1 MFKRKYTEVTSG
13 LIALTLLFCFS
24 GKLYTQVV
32 PVEDGK
38 NDLAKENAVK
48 NESELRA
55 DLIAEQARTAF
66 EKDDYQ
72 NARDLYLQ
80 AKEIMVKNLGPG
92 EHNNKRIQSINEALA
107 AVYQYW
113 AENLVGRADTVE
125 KMGKDPQAACN
136 EAIEKCD
143 MAIKEC
149 DEAVKSLSSTPKM
162 ENLIKRF
169 NAISKRL
176 LAMRDRL
183 VIRKDSLKYT
193 YETSEKFVDPKKD
206 DRLYNIDVLFEQGRK
221 FYNDRQYD
229 KARDKFE
236 EILVINPYHVKAIQ
250 YIKQISGELYKE
262 GDRRYELMHRERIT
276 EVEWK
281 YSPPIIPRTLSG
293 NKEITGKDPIL
304 KDEGTSSI
312 QKKLN
317 DILIDHIEFEDV
329 TIPTVVKYLKNRSRE
344 LDPEKQGVNILLRLN
359 TGEKAA
365 AAAPATPPAGR
376 AGAPENAPE
385 AAEGAAAPAASPAGD
400 VPTITM
406 LVDDIPL
413 GDAIRYICRGANLK
427 YRIERFAVVIAAQD
441 IPLDELETRIYPVEK
456 EAFSELGVAPA
467 AGGGRGAA
475 GGAAGAAAGAAA
487 AGTEIEAYFR
497 TRGISFPEGAKIV
510 FDSRISRLIATNTPD
525 NLTKIEDII
534 HELNVVDPQVLIEAK
549 FVEVSQHD
557 IDSLGVEWL
566 VSKPSASI
574 PNNSKSKLSFDQN
587 DPINRFGVTS
597 VTGQDDT
604 LFNITHH
611 TSQGITYQA
620 LVHALNKS
628 TTGDVLSTPRVT
640 TQNGQEATIRMV
652 REEYYPTS
660 WTEATFTQSGSYAV
674 FTPSA
679 PELSDPTEIGVRL
692 TVTPT
697 VDSDRYTISLD
708 MVPIVQS
715 FLGWTDYSYTFTPLG
730 IGAVPITN
738 VIRMPIFEVR
748 TVETKLVVYDGETIV
763 MGGAIKDTSGF
774 IDDRIPVLGDIPLFG
789 ALFRSQAQ
797 NRVKRNLLIFVTAR
811 LVNPDGSPLR
821 EREIRGLPPFR
832 R

>member
-1 MFKRKYTEVTSG
+1 MFKGKYAEITSG
-13 LIALTLLFCFS
+13 IIVLTLIFCFT
-24 GKLYTQVV
+24 GKLFTSAHAAD
-32 PVEDGK
+32 DGK
-38 NDLAKENAVK
+38 SDMAKENAIK
-48 NESELRA
+48 NSYELEA
-55 DLIAEQARTAF
+55 DLLAEKARTEF
-66 EKDDYQ
+66 ENDNYPKALELYQ
-72 NARDLYLQ
+72 D
-80 AKEIMVKNLGPG
+80 AKKVMLANLGQG
-92 EHNNKRIQSINEALA
+92 MHNNKRIQSINEAVV

-113 AENLVGRADTVE
+113 AEDLAVKAEKVE
-125 KMGKDPQAACN
+125 KNGKDPQGDSN
-136 EAIEKCD
+136 EAIEKCG

-149 DEAVKSLSSTPKM
+149 DDAIKTLAAVPKM
-162 ENLIKRF
+162 ENITKKFEIIR
-169 NAISKRL
+169 KRL
-176 LAMRDRL
+176 SDLSARLA
-183 VIRKDSLKYT
+183 VRKDSLKYK
-193 YETSEKFVDPKKD
+193 YETSEKFVDPKHE
-206 DRLYNIDVLFEQGRK
+206 DRLYNIDVLLEQGKK
-221 FYNDRQYD
+221 FYDDRQYD

-250 YIKQISGELYKE
+250 YIKQISGEMYKE
-262 GDRRYELMHRERIT
+262 GDRRYDLTHRERVV

-281 YSPPIIPRTLSG
+281 YIPPIIPRTLSG
-293 NKEITGKDPIL
+293 SKEITGKEPIL

-317 DILIDHIEFEDV
+317 DIVIDHIEFEDV

-344 LDPEKQGVNILLRLN
+344 LDPEKQGVNILLRLA
-359 TGEKAA
+359 GSAP
-365 AAAPATPPAGR
+365 AAAPAA
-376 AGAPENAPE
+376 AP
-385 AAEGAAAPAASPAGD
+385 AEGAAAPPASAGE

-456 EAFSELGVAPA
+456 EAFSELGAATTATGGAKGAASGATATPA
-467 AGGGRGAA
+467 AGTGA
-475 GGAAGAAAGAAA
+475 
-487 AGTEIEAYFR
+487 EIETYFR

-525 NLTKIEDII
+525 NLTKIEEII

-549 FVEVSQHD
+549 FVEISQHD

-566 VSKPSASI
+566 VSKPASGI
-574 PNNSKSKLSFDQN
+574 TNMSKSKMTFEQN
-587 DPINRFGVTS
+587 DPINRFGTS
-597 VTGQDDT
+597 SAVAQDDT

-611 TSQGITYQA
+611 TTQGITYQA

-628 TTGDVLSTPRVT
+628 SSGDVLSTPRVT

-660 WTEATFTQSGSYAV
+660 WTEATLTQSGAYNT

-679 PELSDPTEIGVRL
+679 PEISDPTEIGVKL

-708 MVPIVQS
+708 ISPVVQS
-715 FLGWTDYSYTFTPLG
+715 FLGWTDYSYDVPVPPSIPPSPTPF
-730 IGAVPITN
+730 IKN
-738 VIRMPIFEVR
+738 VLIMPIFEVR
-748 TVETKLVVYDGETIV
+748 TIETKLVVYDGETIV
-763 MGGAIKDTSGF
+763 MGGAIKDDSGF
-774 IDDRIPVLGDIPLFG
+774 TDDRIPILGDLPLIG

-797 NRVKRNLLIFVTAR
+797 NRLKRNLLIFVTAR

-821 EREIRGLPPFR
+821 EREVRGLPPFR

>member
-1 MFKRKYTEVTSG
+1 MFKREYKEITSG
-13 LIALTLLFCFS
+13 FLALALIFCFS
-24 GKLYTQVV
+24 VKLFAQGGAAD
-32 PVEDGK
+32 ESK
-38 NDLAKENAVK
+38 NDMAKENAVK
-48 NESELRA
+48 NEAELRA
-55 DLIAEQARTAF
+55 DLIAEQARNAF
-66 EKDDYQ
+66 ESDDYQ
-72 NARDLYLQ
+72 SARDLYLQ

-92 EHNNKRIQSINEALA
+92 VHSTKKIQSINEALT

-113 AENLVGRADTVE
+113 AEDLVAKAEKVE
-125 KMGKDPQAACN
+125 KMGKDPQGDCN
-136 EAIEKCD
+136 EALEKCD

-149 DEAVKSLSSTPKM
+149 DDAVKSISSTPKVG
-162 ENLIKRF
+162 NLTDRF
-169 NAISKRL
+169 NIIRKRL
-176 LAMRDRL
+176 VAMRDRL
-183 VIRKDSLKYT
+183 VIKRDSLKYK
-193 YETSEKFVDPKKD
+193 YETSEKSIDPKRD
-206 DRLYNIDVLFEQGRK
+206 DRLYNIDVLFEQGKK
-221 FYNDRQYD
+221 FYDDGQYD

-236 EILVINPYHVKAIQ
+236 EILVINPYHVKAMQ
-250 YIKQISGELYKE
+250 YIKQISGILYKE
-262 GDRRYELMHRERIT
+262 GDKRYELTHRERIT

-281 YSPPIIPRTLSG
+281 YVPPIIPRTLSG
-293 NKEITGKDPIL
+293 NKEITGKEPIL

-317 DILIDHIEFEDV
+317 DIIIDHIEFEDV

-359 TGEKAA
+359 AGEKTTTAVPA
-365 AAAPATPPAGR
+365 AAAPAALPSPVEATP
-376 AGAPENAPE
+376 
-385 AAEGAAAPAASPAGD
+385 APAASSGE

-456 EAFSELGVAPA
+456 EAFSELGATATATGAPA
-467 AGGGRGAA
+467 GGAA
-475 GGAAGAAAGAAA
+475 GGAAGAAAAAA
-487 AGTEIEAYFR
+487 SGAEMETYFR

-525 NLTKIEDII
+525 NLTKIEEII

-549 FVEVSQHD
+549 FVEISQQD
-557 IDSLGVEWL
+557 VDSLGVEWL
-566 VSKPSASI
+566 VSKPASGI
-574 PNNSKSKLSFDQN
+574 KNMSKSKMTFDQN
-587 DPINRFGVTS
+587 DPINRFGASGVTE
-597 VTGQDDT
+597 QDDV

-628 TTGDVLSTPRVT
+628 TTGDILSTPRVT

-652 REEYYPTS
+652 SEEYYPTS
-660 WTEATFTQSGSYAV
+660 WTEATFTQSGAYSV
-674 FTPSA
+674 FTPST
-679 PELSDPTEIGVRL
+679 PELSDPTEIGVKL

-730 IGAVPITN
+730 VGAVPLTN

-748 TVETKLVVYDGETIV
+748 TVETKLVVYDGETVV
-763 MGGAIKDTSGF
+763 MGGAIQDKSGF
-774 IDDRIPVLGDIPLFG
+774 DDDRVPVLGDVPLFG

-797 NRVKRNLLIFVTAR
+797 NRIKRNLLIFVTAR

>member
-1 MFKRKYTEVTSG
+1 MFKRKYTEITAVLLS
-13 LIALTLLFCFS
+13 LTLIFCFS
-24 GKLYTQVV
+24 GKLFTQAGAA
-32 PVEDGK
+32 EESG
-38 NDLAKENAVK
+38 NDMAKENVVK

-55 DLIAEQARTAF
+55 DLIAEQARNAF
-66 EKDDYQ
+66 EGDDYQ

-80 AKEIMVKNLGPG
+80 AKDIMVKNLGPG
-92 EHNNKRIQSINEALA
+92 EHNTKKIQGINEALT

-113 AENLVGRADTVE
+113 AEDLLARAGKVE
-125 KMGKDPQAACN
+125 KMGKDPQSDCN

-143 MAIKEC
+143 MAVKEC
-149 DEAVKSLSSTPKM
+149 DDAIKTLSSTPKAGNLM
-162 ENLIKRF
+162 ERF
-169 NAISKRL
+169 NSIRKRL
-176 LAMRDRL
+176 FAMRDRL
-183 VIRKDSLKYT
+183 VVKKDSLKYK
-193 YETSEKFVDPKKD
+193 YETSEKSVDPRHE

-221 FYNDRQYD
+221 FYDDRQFD

-262 GDRRYELMHRERIT
+262 GDRRYELTHRERIT

-281 YSPPIIPRTLSG
+281 YVPPIIPRTLSG
-293 NKEITGKDPIL
+293 NKEITGKEPIL

-317 DILIDHIEFEDV
+317 DIIIDHIEFEDV

-344 LDPEKQGVNILLRLN
+344 LDPEKQGVNILLRL
-359 TGEKAA
+359 TGEKGAPAA
-365 AAAPATPPAGR
+365 AATAPSAPAPATG
-376 AGAPENAPE
+376 
-385 AAEGAAAPAASPAGD
+385 APAATPAPAETSAAVSGE

-456 EAFSELGVAPA
+456 EAFSELGGAPA
-467 AGGGRGAA
+467 AGGGGAAAAAAGGGGAGGAA
-475 GGAAGAAAGAAA
+475 GGA
-487 AGTEIEAYFR
+487 EIETYFR

-525 NLTKIEDII
+525 NLTKIEEII
-534 HELNVVDPQVLIEAK
+534 HGLNVVDPQVLIEAK
-549 FVEVSQHD
+549 FVEISQHD
-557 IDSLGVEWL
+557 IDSLGIEWL
-566 VSKPSASI
+566 VSKPALGV
-574 PNNSKSKLSFDQN
+574 PNMSKSKMTFDTN
-587 DPINRFGVTS
+587 DPINRYGAGAA
-597 VTGQDDT
+597 TGQDDV
-604 LFNITHH
+604 LFNVTHH
-611 TSQGITYQA
+611 TTQGITYQA

-628 TTGDVLSTPRVT
+628 STGDILSTPRIT
-640 TQNGQEATIRMV
+640 TQNGQQATIRMV
-652 REEYYPTS
+652 SEEYYPSTWS
-660 WTEATFTQSGSYAV
+660 EATYTQSGQYSV

-679 PELSDPTEIGVRL
+679 PELSSSTNIGVTL

-697 VDSDRYTISLD
+697 VDSDSYTISLS
-708 MVPIVQS
+708 MVPIVRS
-715 FLGWTDYSYTFTPLG
+715 FLGWTNYSYEFTPLG
-730 IGAVPITN
+730 VPPPPKVTN
-738 VIRMPIFEVR
+738 VLKMPIFELR
-748 TVETKLVVYDGETIV
+748 TVDTKLVVYDGETIV
-763 MGGAIKDTSGF
+763 MGGAIKDNSNFT
-774 IDDRIPVLGDIPLFG
+774 DDRIPVLGDIPLVG

-797 NRVKRNLLIFVTAR
+797 NREKRNLLIFVTAR

-821 EREIRGLPPFR
+821 EREIKGLPPFR